1 MSLLYER
8 VFGFVKRTMKN
19 IFGNNKKWTMKNQG
33 NFPIKEVY
41 LVSYFLPKRNKS
53 WSSLK
58 SFVLLQLIKCV
69 ITFNF
74 IHVHRFDVL
83 E

>member
-8 VFGFVKRTMKN
+8 VFGFVKRTRKE
-19 IFGNNKKWTMKNQG
+19 ILGNNKKWTMKNQG

-41 LVSYFLPKRNKS
+41 LISYFLPKPNKS

-58 SFVLLQLIKCV
+58 SFVLRQLIKCA
-69 ITFNF
+69 IIFNF

>member
-8 VFGFVKRTMKN
+8 VFGFVKRTRKE
-19 IFGNNKKWTMKNQG
+19 ILGNNKKWTMKNQG

-41 LVSYFLPKRNKS
+41 LVSYFLPKPNKS

-58 SFVLLQLIKCV
+58 SFVLRQLIKCA
-69 ITFNF
+69 IIFNF
-74 IHVHRFDVL
+74 IHVHHFDVL

>member
-1 MSLLYER
+1 
-8 VFGFVKRTMKN
+8 
-19 IFGNNKKWTMKNQG
+19 MKNQG